1 MSDEHSTL
9 SSRRSAAIERQIEY
23 EPTKKTY
30 TSRCAVCGKAETM
43 KKPLFYTHL
52 WVIDKLRLN
61 YNYCDVCDKWVCGD
75 CFLTDCAKERGVTG
89 LTCAQFE
96 EAWPEIR
103 RRIWVRSQAV
113 EQKYEKRTLEQGAL

>member
-1 MSDEHSTL
+1 
-9 SSRRSAAIERQIEY
+9 
-23 EPTKKTY
+23 
-30 TSRCAVCGKAETM
+30 M
-43 KKPLFYTHL
+43 KKPLYFTRS
-52 WVIDKLRLN
+52 WIIDKLRLN

-75 CFLTDCAKERGVTG
+75 CFLTDDGNGNSIGICTACAKERGVTG

-96 EAWPEIR
+96 EEWPEIR